1 MGGLNRV
8 WSRSQQG
15 LLDAPPVPDRMSSR
29 PVRAII
35 PLVLLTGGVAAIG
48 WQLIWSHHLTLALG
62 ASAKG
67 VALTVATTMAGM
79 TAGALAMARWLRGRP
94 AFRALRGYGLLE
106 AAMAVTALLPGWL
119 QDAVMNADTWIYQQQ
134 PALGTPFTVLALA
147 MTLGPA
153 TMAMGATL
161 PVIGLLA
168 RESERPL
175 SRLYA
180 LNTAG
185 AGLGCL
191 LAAFLL
197 LPGLGLSGTA
207 GSLSLTHGLLA
218 GVCLMLSIGVKPAI
232 AESAAVFMSPLPPNP
247 PMAPALALIS
257 GTAAFILEVAWFRE
271 LRAAWF
277 TTSDSFA
284 VMLFC
289 FLVALA
295 GGAALAAIRQGR
307 GVPLWIALTGAG
319 VLSLAATQ
327 ALVHFDR
334 IDAFH
339 ERGVTRIFSRTLGGL
354 LVMGPPVLLLG
365 TILPSLLDRAK
376 GPREWARLYA
386 TNTLGAII
394 GANLAAW
401 VLFEWIGP
409 VPTAWTASAL
419 LGAGVFL
426 TGAPRRTTQWIAAA
440 LLAGLSLTVWSHRGD
455 WKRIPG
461 SGRGAE
467 HPGRLVE
474 QRHGPEASVAVAEFP
489 ETRVLYIDGFATT
502 AESASGKSP
511 LFHYMEAMGRLPMRA
526 HPAARDAL
534 VICLGTGQTADAVRA
549 ENPEHLVIADL
560 SEAVFDL
567 AGHFRSNHGVLDDP
581 RVEKVV
587 MDGRAWLRRSDR
599 RYDVITMEPMPP
611 FFSGSNTLY
620 SVGFYELV
628 ASRLNEGGIFAQW
641 FPLHLMTPEQARAIA
656 AAFVAVFPD
665 AVIWFDPNST
675 YIAGLPDQGIL
686 LGRHGGKSDGIW
698 WEPLRELRTDP
709 RNPAPPSMIDPADL
723 HRFVA
728 GAEPVTDDNLLLEY
742 GPNAYGVPD
751 RSIAATIRQIHEE
764 LTKADAP

>member
-1 MGGLNRV
+1 
-8 WSRSQQG
+8 
-15 LLDAPPVPDRMSSR
+15 MSPS
-29 PVRAII
+29 PVRTVI

-79 TAGALAMARWLRGRP
+79 TAGALAMARLLKP
-94 AFRALRGYGLLE
+94 NTAFRPLRAYGLLE
-106 AAMAVTALLPGWL
+106 ATMAVTALLPGWL
-119 QDAVMNADTWIYQQQ
+119 QGAVMAGDSWIYQHQ

-147 MTLGPA
+147 LTLGPA

-168 RESERPL
+168 RESGSPL

-185 AGLGCL
+185 AAFGCL
-191 LAAFLL
+191 LAAFWL
-197 LPGLGLSGTA
+197 LPSFGLSGSSR
-207 GSLSLTHGLLA
+207 SLSLIHGGLA
-218 GVCLMLSIGVKPAI
+218 VVCLLLSVGREQAVT
-232 AESAAVFMSPLPPNP
+232 ESATELRNPSMPNP
-247 PMAPALALIS
+247 PAAPLLAFLT
-257 GTAAFILEVAWFRE
+257 GAAAFLLEVSWFRE

-277 TTSDSFA
+277 STSDSFA

-289 FLVALA
+289 FLIALA
-295 GGAALAAIRQGR
+295 AGAALASIRQGR
-307 GVPLWIALTGAG
+307 GLPLWVALLGAG
-319 VLSLAATQ
+319 LLSLLATQ
-327 ALVHFDR
+327 LLVRFDR
-334 IDAFH
+334 IDAFQQ
-339 ERGVTRIFSRTLGGL
+339 RGFGRMFSRSLGGL
-354 LVMGPPVLLLG
+354 IVMGPPVVLLG
-365 TILPSLLDRAK
+365 TILPTLLDRAK

-386 TNTLGAII
+386 TNTLGAVV

-409 VPTAWTASAL
+409 TPTAWTASAL
-419 LGAGVFL
+419 LGAGLFL
-426 TGAPRRTTQWIAAA
+426 AGLPTGISRWAAA
-440 LLAGLSLTVWSHRGD
+440 LLLIGLSLTLWSHQGE

-461 SGRGAE
+461 SHRGTDNAA
-467 HPGRLVE
+467 RLIE

-489 ETRVLYIDGFATT
+489 GTRVLYIDGFATT
-502 AESASGKSP
+502 AESATGKSP
-511 LFHYMEAMGRLPMRA
+511 LFQYMEAMGRLPMRA

-534 VICLGTGQTADAVRA
+534 VICLGTGQTADAVRE
-549 ENPEHLVIADL
+549 ENPERLVIADL

-599 RYDVITMEPMPP
+599 RYDVVTMEPMPP
-611 FFSGSNTLY
+611 FFSGSNALY

-628 ASRLNEGGIFAQW
+628 AARLNEGGVFAQW

-665 AVIWFDPNST
+665 SVIWFDPNSVQ
-675 YIAGLPDQGIL
+675 IAGMPDQGIL
-686 LGRHGGKSDGIW
+686 LGRHGGAPAAW
-698 WEPLRELRTDP
+698 WEPLRNLRTDP
-709 RNPAPPSMIDPADL
+709 DNPTPPAVFEPDVL
-723 HRFVA
+723 HRYTE
-728 GAEPVTDDNLLLEY
+728 GSIPVSDDNLLLEY
-742 GPNAYGVPD
+742 GTNAYRAPD
-751 RSIAATIRQIHEE
+751 RNIAATIRVIHGE
-764 LTKADAP
+764 LAAAAAP